1 MEHILEITGLNKSYP
16 GFSLQDISF
25 ALPDGCIT
33 GFIGKN
39 GAGKT
44 TTLKSILGL
53 VPKISG
59 TIKWFGMDLSSNE
72 KEIKERIGIS
82 ITRREKIFL
91 KKRGSSQTLS
101 FFL

>member
-39 GAGKT
+39 G
-44 TTLKSILGL
+44 

-91 KKRGSSQTLS
+91 KKRGSSQILS